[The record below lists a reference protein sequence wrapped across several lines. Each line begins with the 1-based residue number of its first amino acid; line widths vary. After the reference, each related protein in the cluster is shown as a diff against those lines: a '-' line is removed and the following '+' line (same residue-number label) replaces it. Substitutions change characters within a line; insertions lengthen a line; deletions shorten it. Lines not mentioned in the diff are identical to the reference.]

1 MGSKAGRNSVHPQ
14 PQRGASRPQPALPG
28 SVLQTA
34 GHLSP
39 PQAWSHFL
47 CFPFPSGMHSTHSSF
62 LSLPV
67 SGRRQA
73 HLRVKKNVRVFVPPV
88 LESVTSA
95 VRNAYSKSYL
105 SQFPVSKRL
114 SNPDSSLNGK
124 RLQGMG
130 PASAPIPS
138 LHCSPASQDAQQGS
152 LWGFT
157 CVGVVMNPGPCAR

>member
-1 MGSKAGRNSVHPQ
+1 MGSKAGRNSVYAQ

-39 PQAWSHFL
+39 LQAWSHFL

-73 HLRVKKNVRVFVPPV
+73 HLRVKKNVRVFVLHV

-95 VRNAYSKSYL
+95 VRNAYSKVTSASSLYPSASVTLTHPSMEKGYRAWAQHQLQLLPCTAVLHPKML
-105 SQFPVSKRL
+105 SQGHCGVS
-114 SNPDSSLNGK
+114 
-124 RLQGMG
+124 
-130 PASAPIPS
+130 
-138 LHCSPASQDAQQGS
+138 HV
-152 LWGFT
+152 WGW
-157 CVGVVMNPGPCAR
+157 